1 MINSTFIHIS
11 FLWSFT
17 YFGSFVHFSTN
28 WGSNKNST
36 WKRTLYSKCMNDIY
50 QYMRNFVWKRNEI
63 MDERFR
69 GSTKNTTVWINCLV
83 KKSET
88 QDVGVSIKYIS
99 QEMISFKNCRF
110 SISIFLFFSL
120 DTLYIVAIFKL
131 NQIEKNEIQFSEGK

>member
-1 MINSTFIHIS
+1 
-11 FLWSFT
+11 
-17 YFGSFVHFSTN
+17 
-28 WGSNKNST
+28 
-36 WKRTLYSKCMNDIY
+36 
-50 QYMRNFVWKRNEI
+50 

-83 KKSET
+83 KNSET
-88 QDVGVSIKYIS
+88 QDGGVSIKSIS